1 MGILLACAA
10 AAVVAGQPAELT
22 LSEAAA
28 IASREAPAVEQASAR
43 VDRAAAFARAASSR
57 LGPALTLDAGF
68 VSTDDPVDVFGLTL
82 KQQRFSA
89 QDFFA
94 GNPNEPSAIRDWS
107 AALSASWSADL
118 FGSSR
123 GLARAARAG
132 REAAELA
139 ARRARDGA
147 ALEAVAAF
155 VSARRGQESREILAG
170 RQADA
175 ARDVELADS
184 LLEGG
189 VVTAADPA
197 RARAALAEVRALAAG
212 AEAAERS
219 GRAALA
225 RRIGAENAARP
236 LAPLPAPGSVSARAG
251 TRADVAA
258 AELEARG
265 ARDTASSA
273 RAARWPALAVG
284 ARYELHAPRPA
295 GRYGDSLAASAGVRV
310 PLFASGAVAARVAEA
325 GADVRAADAAA
336 RERRLV
342 AEEEAARARAELEA
356 ADARLQAFTEQE
368 AAARQAREIQQERY
382 QEGAARLS
390 DLLEARA
397 AETGARL
404 GAVAARGD
412 RVLAESNL
420 RFALGVPIQAEEKP

>member
-1 MGILLACAA
+1 LLSFKGLDFYRQLGRYCQT
-10 AAVVAGQPAELT
+10 GNEHKLPSLH
-22 LSEAAA
+22 LCA
-28 IASREAPAVEQASAR
+28 IAEVE
-43 VDRAAAFARAASSR
+43 
-57 LGPALTLDAGF
+57 
-68 VSTDDPVDVFGLTL
+68 VFG
-82 KQQRFSA
+82 QRIVF
-89 QDFFA
+89 
-94 GNPNEPSAIRDWS
+94 PSSGFLDGFPPKDS
-107 AALSASWSADL
+107 
-118 FGSSR
+118 
-123 GLARAARAG
+123 
-132 REAAELA
+132 
-139 ARRARDGA
+139 RRAI
-147 ALEAVAAF
+147 E
-155 VSARRGQESREILAG
+155 
-170 RQADA
+170 
-175 ARDVELADS
+175 VE
-184 LLEGG
+184 
-189 VVTAADPA
+189 
-197 RARAALAEVRALAAG
+197 EV
-212 AEAAERS
+212 
-219 GRAALA
+219 
-225 RRIGAENAARP
+225 
-236 LAPLPAPGSVSARAG
+236 ARAG

-258 AELEARG
+258 VELEARR

-420 RFALGVPIQAEEKP
+420 RFALGVPIQAEDKP